1 MKKISILLLL
11 SLSLN
16 AKTFTVSE
24 TGSLTVSEALVKCN
38 TNDTILITTGTYSYT
53 TIVNKS
59 CKIIGIGDVIFDGK
73 NRANGKICFNIT
85 ANNVKISNI
94 KIRNYTYGINIP
106 SATGCYIQKVNTS
119 CTGDTT
125 NSYSGRG
132 IQLGSYNVS
141 SANSNTITNCIVY
154 NSAAEGI
161 SVNGNGNYV
170 SNCFVYCDENNG
182 YAATDYYLNVNGNK
196 NIIRGC
202 VVKRVGNLSHCGHG
216 IGVKGNCT
224 GNIITLCIAYN
235 MSESFY
241 VRHRG
246 AKFNDFS
253 YCKGVNSNNGSYSV
267 RDGASYNTFTS
278 CSDSA
283 GSSSVRFFDT
293 VEDGGATYC
302 GRHNTFNK
310 CTFKN
315 KYVGVFFDGYSV
327 PSIAD
332 SNLIV
337 NCVFANMNYLFRA
350 TRENRDNE
358 MVFCTIKNV
367 LNYYFGSTKLNFDYT
382 NSTFINSKNQ

>member
-73 NRANGKICFNIT
+73 NRANGKIAFNIT

-106 SATGCYIQKVNTS
+106 LATGCYIQKVNAS
-119 CTGDTT
+119 YIGDTT

-182 YAATDYYLNVNGNK
+182 YAPTDYYLNVNGNK

-202 VVKRVGNLSHCGHG
+202 VVKRVGNLSHYGHG
-216 IGVKGNCT
+216 IGVKGNCE
-224 GNIITLCIAYN
+224 GNVITICIAYN
-235 MSESFY
+235 MDESFY

-246 AKFNDFS
+246 AKNNIFENNKS
-253 YCKGVNSNNGSYSV
+253 INGSIV
-267 RDGASYNTFTS
+267 CRDGASYNTFKN
-278 CSDSA
+278 CKDSA
-283 GSSSVRFFDT
+283 GACAIRFLDT
-293 VEDGGATYC
+293 VEDGGANSS
-302 GRHNTFNK
+302 GHHNTFIN
-310 CTFKN
+310 CLFKN
-315 KYVGVFFDGYSV
+315 KYTGISYDPYSV
-327 PSIAD
+327 ASPAD
-332 SNLIV
+332 SNLIA
-337 NCVFANMNYLFRA
+337 NCRFENIRYLFRSS
-350 TRENRDNE
+350 RENRGNK
-358 MVFCTIKNV
+358 MINCTILNV
-367 LNYYFGSTKLNFDYT
+367 PNYKYGSFALNIDQAS
-382 NSTFINSKNQ
+382 STFINSKNQ